1 MDYEGLAPPPSGRNK
16 PPSGELRPMRKL
28 EDLLTAGLTAAGP
41 QRTNASDEGQHA
53 IREVWVFG

>member
-1 MDYEGLAPPPSGRNK
+1 
-16 PPSGELRPMRKL
+16 MRKL